1 MKHLQIYEN
10 YHSERIIKFS
20 SKRGRTGEDIIIKV
34 EGGRIKEVE
43 NIRNLKFP
51 FNIGQPYNMS
61 IKTWACNNGYNMD
74 GQDPCPEQ
82 KIFGIRTKDIPQ
94 GHELRMMFPHK
105 FKK

>member
-1 MKHLQIYEN
+1 MQHLEVYEN
-10 YHSERIIKFS
+10 YSSEKTIKFS

-34 EGGRIKEVE
+34 EGGRIKTIE
-43 NIRNLKFP
+43 NIRNLQFP
-51 FNIGQPYNMS
+51 FKEGQPYNMS
-61 IKTWACNNGYNMD
+61 IKTWACNNGYNID
-74 GQDPCPEQ
+74 GEDPCPEQ